1 MSSTATRP
9 ARPAGPGSSGAPTPR
24 PAKDPDGFLARA
36 LPFLGRL
43 ESPVTSY
50 YVLLGTT
57 MVLVVIGLVMVLSAS
72 MVTSIKDD
80 GSSFGI
86 FLNQLLFAG
95 AGLVGA
101 VLAARIP
108 VPWYRRLAIPELG
121 GAIFLQLLVFT
132 PLGVSV
138 NGNRNWVRLVPGV
151 QIQPSELTKIGLI
164 LVGALVLAN
173 KRKLLGSFRHVVCP
187 FLLPVAAGTVGLVL
201 LGHDLGTALVLLA
214 IVGAL
219 LFVAGVPAR
228 FFLLAS
234 AAASALALVLVV
246 TSQNR
251 MGRIASWLT
260 GTGCDDPS
268 GGACYQSVHGL
279 YALADGG
286 WWGVGLGASKE
297 KWSWL
302 PAAHNDFIFAII
314 GEELGLPGTFVI
326 LLLFS
331 LIGWACYRLV
341 LRSRD
346 QFVRIATA
354 GVMTWILLQT
364 MVNIGSV
371 IGLLPVIGVPLPL
384 VSAGGS
390 ALVTTMVALGMLLSF
405 ARSEPGAREI
415 LSARPSVVRR
425 SLAVLPS
432 RRNRG

>member
-9 ARPAGPGSSGAPTPR
+9 ARPAGPGSSGAPTR

-86 FLNQLLFAG
+86 FRNQLLFAG

-108 VPWYRRLAIPELG
+108 VPWCRRLAIPALG

-173 KRKLLGSFRHVVCP
+173 KRKLLGSFRHVVFP

-201 LGHDLGTALVLLA
+201 LGHNLGTALVLLA

-279 YALADGG
+279 YA
-286 WWGVGLGASKE
+286 ASG
-297 KWSWL
+297 
-302 PAAHNDFIFAII
+302 PQ
-314 GEELGLPGTFVI
+314 
-326 LLLFS
+326 
-331 LIGWACYRLV
+331 RLH
-341 LRSRD
+341 LRDHR
-346 QFVRIATA
+346 
-354 GVMTWILLQT
+354 
-364 MVNIGSV
+364 
-371 IGLLPVIGVPLPL
+371 
-384 VSAGGS
+384 
-390 ALVTTMVALGMLLSF
+390 
-405 ARSEPGAREI
+405 
-415 LSARPSVVRR
+415 
-425 SLAVLPS
+425 
-432 RRNRG
+432 